1 MGIEIE
7 EKETTTLVRAKRGT
21 AIIEDY
27 GRKAIVI
34 GTWGFR
40 ELIDLVDAV
49 ADVRKKYH
57 IIESEEQQE
66 QRVKKLKKQNEKTN
80 NSMGV
85 R

>member
-1 MGIEIE
+1 MTIEIE
-7 EKETTTLVRAKRGT
+7 EKETNTLVRAKRGT

-27 GRKAIVI
+27 GRKVIVI

-57 IIESEEQQE
+57 IIDSEEEQE
-66 QRVKKLKKQNEKTN
+66 QRVKKLKK
-80 NSMGV
+80 
-85 R
+85 